1 MILALIMA
9 SLALPAFNHLTGKE
23 IAVPFKEFSFW
34 AGILALTLVTG
45 IFSGSYP
52 AFFLSAFNPIQ
63 VLKGSLKSGTR
74 AVWFRKGL
82 VVFQFVLSI
91 VLIISTILIS
101 RQIHFV
107 QTASLGYNRQNLLY
121 IPIEG
126 NLGAKLD
133 VFQYQRAQTAG
144 RSQCE

>member
-1 MILALIMA
+1 MQ
-9 SLALPAFNHLTGKE
+9 
-23 IAVPFKEFSFW
+23 FSFW
-34 AGILALTLVTG
+34 ISILGLSLVTG

-63 VLKGSLKSGTR
+63 VLKGTLKSGTG

-107 QTASLGYNRQNLLY
+107 QTANLGYNRENLLY

-126 NLGAKLD
+126 NLSK
-133 VFQYQRAQTAG
+133 
-144 RSQCE
+144 

>member
-1 MILALIMA
+1 MY
-9 SLALPAFNHLTGKE
+9 SVSGSAFW
-23 IAVPFKEFSFW
+23 V
-34 AGILALTLVTG
+34 LTLVTG

-63 VLKGSLKSGTR
+63 VLKGTLKSGPR
-74 AVWFRKGL
+74 AVLFRKGL

-126 NLGAKLD
+126 NLPGKLD
-133 VFQYQRAQTAG
+133 VFNAEAKKTTGSRK
-144 RSQCE
+144 CE